1 MANTSKI
8 NGFKPVKHI
17 TGAPYNGQANL
28 YEVPAGEA
36 VPVFV
41 GDLVK
46 LSDSAATAGVPA
58 VEAVVGASAQI
69 AAGPILGAVVG
80 ILNAKMDPLDGNMT
94 ASSIALD
101 TPQYRPTLTKQ
112 YILVA
117 DAPDLIFEAEADA
130 AVATASVGLNVGVG
144 ASAHTTPLLTGASP
158 MYVYSTTA
166 PDLTS
171 TRPLQIVGLV
181 KRADND
187 INAPTGAA
195 FSRVLVRINVHA
207 FGSVGVAG
215 V

>member
-8 NGFKPVKHI
+8 NGFRPVKHLN
-17 TGAPYNGQANL
+17 GSPYNGQANL

-46 LSDSAATAGVPA
+46 LSNSAATSNYPA
-58 VEAVVGASAQI
+58 CEAVVGASAQV
-69 AAGPILGAVVG
+69 AVGPVLGAVVG
-80 ILNAKMDPLDGNMT
+80 IVNTKFDPTGTTM
-94 ASSIALD
+94 SSGSIALD
-101 TPQYRPTLTKQ
+101 TPVYRPASTKQ
-112 YILVA
+112 FVWVA
-117 DAPDLIFEAEADA
+117 DSTDLIFEAEADA
-130 AVATASVGLNVGVG
+130 SVALASIGLNADIG

-166 PDLTS
+166 PDTTS

-181 KRADND
+181 NRPDNEV
-187 INAPTGAA
+187 GAN
-195 FSRVLVRINVHA
+195 SKILVRINVHSY
-207 FGSVGVAG
+207 GNVGVAG

>member
-8 NGFKPVKHI
+8 SGFRPVKHI

-46 LSDSAATAGVPA
+46 LSDSAGTAGVPA
-58 VEAVVGASAQI
+58 VEAVVAASSQI
-69 AAGPILGAVVG
+69 TAGPILGAVVG

-94 ASSIALD
+94 AGSIALD
-101 TPQYRPTLTKQ
+101 TPQYRPASTKQ

-130 AVATASVGLNVGVG
+130 AVAAASVGLNVGVG

-166 PDLTS
+166 PATTS
-171 TRPLQIVGLV
+171 TLPLQIVGVV
-181 KRADND
+181 KRVDNE
-187 INAPTGAA
+187 INSA
-195 FSRVLVRINVHA
+195 FNKVHVRINVHTY
-207 FGSVGVAG
+207 GSVGVAG

>member
-1 MANTSKI
+1 MPNVTKI

-28 YEVPAGEA
+28 YEVPVGEA

-46 LSDSAATAGVPA
+46 LSNENATAGVPA

-69 AAGPILGAVVG
+69 TAGPILGAVVG

-94 ASSIALD
+94 AGSIALD
-101 TPQYRPTLTKQ
+101 TPQYRPASTKQ
-112 YILVA
+112 YVLVA
-117 DAPDLIFEAEADA
+117 DAPDLIYEAEADA
-130 AVATASVGLNVGVG
+130 AVPFASVGLNVGVG

-166 PDLTS
+166 PAITS
-171 TRPLQIVGLV
+171 TLPLQIVGLV

-187 INAPTGAA
+187 PNSA
-195 FSRVLVRINVHA
+195 FNRVHVRINVHT